1 MTRIRPLD
9 TAHRALGRHEDA
21 TCSKTPILRS
31 RAPCLQAELSARP
44 HAEGSA
50 RPEFGSEVETASRDS
65 AWHHNRQELSHG
77 SRTSCD
83 VPGTSTDNTNI
94 MKGPQMP
101 HETDVFH
108 FFAADIPLL
117 KSAARLHMRD
127 LPPGFRLEVL
137 ARALGYRTYA
147 ALLVDH
153 ASREAGEIMVCLDPE
168 TATDFAQS
176 HGHFF
181 DADVMNAVLD
191 EVEDAR
197 CDQEPYYLDA

>member
-9 TAHRALGRHEDA
+9 TAHRALGRHEGA
-21 TCSKTPILRS
+21 TCSKTPTPRS
-31 RAPCLQAELSARP
+31 RVPCPQAELTARP
-44 HAEGSA
+44 HAEDPA
-50 RPEFGSEVETASRDS
+50 RPEFGIEVETASRDR
-65 AWHHNRQELSHG
+65 AWHHNLPELAHG

-83 VPGTSTDNTNI
+83 VSGASTDNTNI

-117 KSAARLHMRD
+117 KSAARIHMRD

-153 ASREAGEIMVCLDPE
+153 ASQEAEEIMVCLDPE

-176 HGHFF
+176 RGHLF

-197 CDQEPYYLDA
+197 FDQEPYYLAN

>member
-9 TAHRALGRHEDA
+9 TAHRALGRHEGE
-21 TCSKTPILRS
+21 TCSETPILRS
-31 RAPCLQAELSARP
+31 RIPCPKAELAALSHVEDPTRP
-44 HAEGSA
+44 A
-50 RPEFGSEVETASRDS
+50 FGSEVETASRDG
-65 AWHHNRQELSHG
+65 AWHHNLQALSHG

-94 MKGPQMP
+94 KKGPQMP
-101 HETDVFH
+101 QETDVFH
-108 FFAADIPLL
+108 FLASDIPLL
-117 KSAARLHMRD
+117 KSAARIHMRD

-153 ASREAGEIMVCLDPE
+153 ASQEAEEIMVCLDPE

-176 HGHFF
+176 RGHFF

>member
-9 TAHRALGRHEDA
+9 TAHRALVGHEDA
-21 TCSKTPILRS
+21 ICSKEPTPRS
-31 RAPCLQAELSARP
+31 RVPCPQAELAAPFHVEDPARP
-44 HAEGSA
+44 A
-50 RPEFGSEVETASRDS
+50 FGSEVETASRDS
-65 AWHHNRQELSHG
+65 AWHHNRQPLSHG

-83 VPGTSTDNTNI
+83 VPGTSTDKTNI

-117 KSAARLHMRD
+117 KFAARLHMRD
-127 LPPGFRLEVL
+127 LPPVFRLEVL

-153 ASREAGEIMVCLDPE
+153 AWQEADEIMVCLDPE

-197 CDQEPYYLDA
+197 CDQEPHYLAN

>member
-1 MTRIRPLD
+1 M
-9 TAHRALGRHEDA
+9 
-21 TCSKTPILRS
+21 
-31 RAPCLQAELSARP
+31 
-44 HAEGSA
+44 
-50 RPEFGSEVETASRDS
+50 
-65 AWHHNRQELSHG
+65 
-77 SRTSCD
+77 
-83 VPGTSTDNTNI
+83 
-94 MKGPQMP
+94 PQ
-101 HETDVFH
+101 ETDVFH

-117 KSAARLHMRD
+117 KSAARIHMRD
-127 LPPGFRLEVL
+127 LPPVFRLEVL

-153 ASREAGEIMVCLDPE
+153 ASQEAEEIMVCLDPE

-176 HGHFF
+176 RGHFF

>member
-1 MTRIRPLD
+1 MLV
-9 TAHRALGRHEDA
+9 
-21 TCSKTPILRS
+21 
-31 RAPCLQAELSARP
+31 ARP
-44 HAEGSA
+44 HAEDPA
-50 RPEFGSEVETASRDS
+50 RPEFGSKVETASRDS
-65 AWHHNRQELSHG
+65 AWHQDLQELSHG

-83 VPGTSTDNTNI
+83 IPGTSTDNTNI

-137 ARALGYRTYA
+137 ARALGYRTYP

-153 ASREAGEIMVCLDPE
+153 ASQEAEEIMVCLDPE
-168 TATDFAQS
+168 AATDFAQS
-176 HGHFF
+176 RGHLF
-181 DADVMNAVLD
+181 DADVLNAVLD

-197 CDQEPYYLDA
+197 FDQEPHYLDD